1 VTRGQVHSI
10 EFVDQ
15 LDGRGE
21 DAWDVS
27 AAQDG
32 SAIAWMS
39 GDKLTIAGLGGV
51 IAPTDAGYLFAKYDN
66 LESINFNHS
75 FFTGETT
82 NMAGM
87 FYGCQR
93 LQSLDLNGFDTGD
106 VTDMSYM
113 FYDCDSL
120 IVLDLSGQA
129 GRLQTAPLNTPI
141 ELVNLEPCGFDT
153 GSVTNMEA
161 MFAECDNLSEI
172 DMGDSFAIVG
182 ANVAGMFDGSR
193 VDIKLNDKIIS
204 TKDWLS
210 QASIGFEITK
220 DSKKDHA
227 KWLQRILKKMGYL
240 KDSVDG
246 LIGNNTKSALERFQA
261 DVGLSNTGMADWN
274 TIQELCTSAARVN
287 FIILPEEKVAVKQK
301 NHSSSDNGFFK

>member
-93 LQSLDLNGFDTGD
+93 LRSLDLNDFDTAD

-113 FYDCDSL
+113 FFNCDSL
-120 IVLDLSGQA
+120 VVLDLSGQA
-129 GRLQTAPLNTPI
+129 GRSQSTPI
-141 ELVNLEPCGFDT
+141 DNPFELANLEPCGFDT
-153 GSVTNMEA
+153 GSVTNLQF
-161 MFAECDNLSEI
+161 MFAECDMLTEI
-172 DMGDSFAIVG
+172 DMGDSFAILG
-182 ANVAGMFDGSR
+182 ANDTYMFENCHAGIR
-193 VDIKLNDKIIS
+193 LNDKDLS
-204 TKDWLS
+204 VRDWQA
-210 QASIGFEITK
+210 QASIGIEITK
-220 DSKKDHA
+220 TSSRDHA
-227 KWLQRILKKMGYL
+227 KWLQRILKKTGYL
-240 KDSVDG
+240 TDTVDG
-246 LIGNNTKSALERFQA
+246 IIGNNTQKALKRFQA
-261 DVGLSNTGMADWN
+261 DMGLMDTGMADRS
-274 TIQELCTSAARVN
+274 TLQALCTASSRVN
-287 FIILPEEKVAVKQK
+287 FIILQEPKIVSKPTRHHGS
-301 NHSSSDNGFFK
+301 NTLN